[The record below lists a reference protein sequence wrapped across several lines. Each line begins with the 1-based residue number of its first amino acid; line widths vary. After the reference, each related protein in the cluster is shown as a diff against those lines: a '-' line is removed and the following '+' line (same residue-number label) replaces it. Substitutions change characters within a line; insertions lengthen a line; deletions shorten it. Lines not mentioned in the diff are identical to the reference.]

1 MIDFH
6 NHVLPGVDDGPQD
19 IEESIKM
26 LKFASDQG
34 ITDIIQTV
42 HFQHPKMIN
51 KNVDYSY
58 LKSKIQE
65 LQNKINDNNMNIKM
79 HLAAEVFYLPNL
91 TEIIDNPLVTI
102 ANRKYM
108 LIEFAS
114 SIYPNGYEQEFYKLQ
129 NLGVTPIVAH
139 PERYLFVK
147 KDIKILETWIDRG
160 YLIQLDAGSI
170 LGGFGSKT
178 KDFALDIIKH
188 GYFHMIGSDAHNS
201 RNRNFCINDAYNFLK
216 NNYSKELVEN
226 LKNNVN
232 NLIEGK
238 KLNNI
243 NFNQIGS
250 NKKNII
256 NIVKQKLLKFIKSL

>member
-6 NHVLPGVDDGPQD
+6 NHVLPGVDDGPQK

-26 LKFASDQG
+26 LKTAKNQG
-34 ITDIIQTV
+34 ITDIVQTV

-51 KNVDYSY
+51 KNVDYTF
-58 LKSKIQE
+58 LKNEIKK
-65 LQNKINDNNMNIKM
+65 LQNKIDDKNINIRI

-91 TEIIDNPLVTI
+91 TEIIDNPLVTV

-114 SIYPNGYEQEFYKLQ
+114 NIYPTGYEEEFYKLQ
-129 NLGVTPIVAH
+129 NLGITPIVAH
-139 PERYLFVK
+139 PERYVFVK
-147 KDIKILETWIDRG
+147 KNIKILETWIRRG

-178 KDFALDIIKH
+178 RDFTFEIVKN
-188 GYFHMIGSDAHNS
+188 GYFHIIGSDAHNS

-216 NNYSKELVEN
+216 VNYSNKLVDN
-226 LKNNVN
+226 LKSNVN
-232 NLIEGK
+232 NLMEGK
-238 KLNNI
+238 KVNNI
-243 NFNQIGS
+243 NFYKNEN
-250 NKKNII
+250 NKKNKI
-256 NIVKQKLLKFIKSL
+256 NIVKQKLLKLIKSL